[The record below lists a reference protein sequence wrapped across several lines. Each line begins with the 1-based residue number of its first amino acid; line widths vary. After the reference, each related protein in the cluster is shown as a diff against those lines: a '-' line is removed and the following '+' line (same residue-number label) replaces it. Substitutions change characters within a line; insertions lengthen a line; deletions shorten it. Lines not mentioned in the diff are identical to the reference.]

1 MELPQK
7 QWALLEVA
15 LADYDKIV
23 KDPQYEIDMGTWYS
37 RDPDRNVCYL
47 CLAGCFLA
55 GSLKWEYGKS
65 FYFKDLPSSIYSALH
80 TLDELRK
87 GHYIND
93 IYLTGIWPG
102 VRADKYESIVLYEKF
117 IYGVNPALWREAM
130 TEFVAFLKEKDI

>member
-15 LADYDKIV
+15 LADYDKII

-37 RDPDRNVCYL
+37 RDPDRNVCYV
-47 CLAGCFLA
+47 CLAGCFLVK
-55 GSLKWEYGKS
+55 SLKWEYGKS
-65 FYFKDLPSSIYSALH
+65 FYDLPDPVSNALYN
-80 TLDELRK
+80 LDRLRM
-87 GHYIND
+87 GRYEDEHL
-93 IYLTGIWPG
+93 YLTWPG